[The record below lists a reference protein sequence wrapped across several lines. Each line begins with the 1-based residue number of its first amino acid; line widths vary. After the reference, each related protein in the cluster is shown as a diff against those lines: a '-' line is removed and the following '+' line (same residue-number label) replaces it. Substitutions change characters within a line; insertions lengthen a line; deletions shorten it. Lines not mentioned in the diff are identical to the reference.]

1 MEEKQFDVA
10 IIGSGPG
17 GYPAAIKLA
26 QGNKRVALIEAGEIG
41 GTCLNR
47 GCIPT
52 KTLLTDA
59 EVLSM
64 IKHASDFGI
73 NVDSFSINF
82 GSMMHKKDEVVKRL
96 RSSLEGLI
104 KQNGITIFSGFGKF
118 IDKNKIKVTGKD
130 NVIIS
135 FTDAII
141 ATGSEPK
148 EIQTFQFDNHFIHSS
163 TSILECTTLFKSLAI
178 VGGGVIGVE
187 FASLFSELGV
197 KITIIEALD
206 RILPLESLSISS
218 ALTKSFKKR
227 DIEMITSGFVQEIK
241 KNPQGVT
248 VILKDGRTIDADA
261 SLVAIGRELNSSKIG
276 LDTCGVQCEK
286 GSIVI
291 DEMMKTNIPGIYA
304 IGDVTFK
311 SLYAHV
317 ATHQGLIAANNILG
331 HPEKIN
337 YNAVPGV
344 IFTHP
349 EIGTCGLSFEAA
361 QKKGYKAKIA
371 TYPLAALGKAQ
382 ASQQTE
388 GFAEIVIDTAT
399 GQILG
404 GQIVGY
410 GASILIA
417 QIALAISNEL
427 TIECITNTIH
437 AHPTLSE
444 VWMEGAFLV
453 QDAPLHFPP
462 VKK

>member
-1 MEEKQFDVA
+1 MDEKQFDVA

-26 QGNKRVALIEAGEIG
+26 QGKKRVALIEAQEIG

-52 KTLLTDA
+52 KALLTDA
-59 EVLSM
+59 EVLST

-73 NVDSFSINF
+73 TVDSFSF
-82 GSMMHKKDEVVKRL
+82 DFQAMMQKKDEVVKRL
-96 RSSLEGLI
+96 RTSLEGLI
-104 KQNGITIFSGFGKF
+104 KQNGITVISGYGKF

-135 FTDAII
+135 FKEAII
-141 ATGSEPK
+141 STGSEPK
-148 EIQTFQFDNHFIHSS
+148 EIPAFPFDNHFIHSS
-163 TSILECTTLFKSLAI
+163 TSILDISTLFKSLAI

-187 FASLFSELGV
+187 FASLFAELGV
-197 KITIIEALD
+197 KVTVIEALE
-206 RILPLESLSISS
+206 RILPLESQSISS
-218 ALTKSFKKR
+218 ALAKSFKRR
-227 DIEMITSGFVQEIK
+227 DIEMITNGFVQEIK

-248 VILKDGRTIDADA
+248 VVLKDGRTVDADT
-261 SLVAIGRELNSSKIG
+261 SLVAIGRELNSTKIG
-276 LDTCGVQCEK
+276 LDACGVQCEK

-291 DEMMKTNIPGIYA
+291 DEMMKTNVPGIYA

-349 EIGTCGLSFEAA
+349 EIGTCGLSYENAV
-361 QKKGYKAKIA
+361 KKGYKAKIA
-371 TYPLAALGKAQ
+371 TYPLSALGKAQ

-388 GFAEIVIDTAT
+388 GFAEIVIDSTT

-417 QIALAISNEL
+417 QIALSIANEL

-444 VWMEGAFLV
+444 AWMEGAFLL

-462 VKK
+462 IKK